1 MKSVILYPYG
11 PLTGGTRCCRMLHAK
26 NLAITSAIYTINIS
40 LLIVLIYS
48 WRINVNMHKSADL
61 QDVYYGVQ
69 IAYFAIIGT
78 QMSMILLS
86 IVLIFGICRENPG
99 LIVPWIIGYITFM
112 ALEAV
117 AMVYSNVLRDH
128 VNKQFDAMC
137 KAEVAFFIARALI
150 NVLAMWGVLRF
161 YNLVRSGITW
171 RGPEAKTA
179 IFAPMYKSVSTNKPH
194 TYTYS
199 KRSRRRHSVEATS
212 GGCCAIF
219 DFDFEYDDN
228 DDDDDD
234 DEAAYGDGLE
244 TEDEVGFDYDD
255 YYDYYDDDELA
266 EQQQLGLQQDDADCS
281 MLGATRATRSRSKPR
296 SALVKVKG
304 QRSGGRRTN
313 NNIRSV
319 LINKRHNKYKIARP
333 QTQLE
338 VINESEKSAG
348 SGSDEND
355 SLLVAYDSSS
365 SLASV

>member
-1 MKSVILYPYG
+1 MHTKHKSCISVANANAASSEKMKSVILYPYG
-11 PLTGGTRCCRMLHAK
+11 PLTGGVRCCRMLHAK

-48 WRINVNMHKSADL
+48 WRINVNMHKSAEL

-86 IVLIFGICRENPG
+86 IVLIFGICR
-99 LIVPWIIGYITFM
+99 
-112 ALEAV
+112 
-117 AMVYSNVLRDH
+117 
-128 VNKQFDAMC
+128 
-137 KAEVAFFIARALI
+137 
-150 NVLAMWGVLRF
+150 VLAMWGVLRF

-179 IFAPMYKSVSTNKPH
+179 IFAPMYKSVSTH
-194 TYTYS
+194 S
-199 KRSRRRHSVEATS
+199 KSSIVHLEGKRAKQRQRRYSVEAES
-212 GGCCAIF
+212 GCCAIF
-219 DFDFEYDDN
+219 DFDFDYDD
-228 DDDDDD
+228 
-234 DEAAYGDGLE
+234 
-244 TEDEVGFDYDD
+244 EDEDEDGAEDDVGYDYDD
-255 YYDYYDDDELA
+255 YYDYYEDED
-266 EQQQLGLQQDDADCS
+266 EQQLELGQPDDADCS
-281 MLGATRATRSRSKPR
+281 MLGSVGGGGGGRSRPR
-296 SALVKVKG
+296 TAAVRMKS
-304 QRSGGRRTN
+304 QRHRRNN

-319 LINKRHNKYKIARP
+319 LINKRHNKYKISRP

-338 VINESEKSAG
+338 VINESERSAG

>member
-1 MKSVILYPYG
+1 MKTTHKSCVAAAVAAAEASGKMKSVILYPYG

-48 WRINVNMHKSADL
+48 WRINVNMHKSGEL

-137 KAEVAFFIARALI
+137 KAEVAFFIARAFI

-171 RGPEAKTA
+171 RGPEAKTT
-179 IFAPMYKSVSTNKPH
+179 IFAPIYKSVSTHSNPQK
-194 TYTYS
+194 S
-199 KRSRRRHSVEATS
+199 KRAKNRRYSDLDS
-212 GGCCAIF
+212 GCCAIF
-219 DFDFEYDDN
+219 DFDLDDEDDE
-228 DDDDDD
+228 DDDDD
-234 DEAAYGDGLE
+234 A
-244 TEDEVGFDYDD
+244 VGYDYDD
-255 YYDYYDDDELA
+255 YCDYYDEDDDDE
-266 EQQQLGLQQDDADCS
+266 QGQLQQEQHDAADCR
-281 MLGATRATRSRSKPR
+281 MLGAPTRSQKARRS
-296 SALVKVKG
+296 
-304 QRSGGRRTN
+304 RTN

-319 LINKRHNKYKIARP
+319 LINKRHNKYKISRP

-338 VINESEKSAG
+338 VINESERSAG

>member
-11 PLTGGTRCCRMLHAK
+11 PLTGGTSCCRMLHAK

-48 WRINVNMHKSADL
+48 WRINVNMHKSSDL

-137 KAEVAFFIARALI
+137 KAEVAFFIARAFI

-179 IFAPMYKSVSTNKPH
+179 IFAPMYKSVNTNKPH

-199 KRSRRRHSVEATS
+199 KRSRRRHSIEATS

-219 DFDFEYDDN
+219 DFDFEYDDDN
-228 DDDDDD
+228 YDDDDD
-234 DEAAYGDGLE
+234 DEAAAFGDGLD
-244 TEDEVGFDYDD
+244 TEDEVGYDYDD
-255 YYDYYDDDELA
+255 YYDYYDDEEMA
-266 EQQQLGLQQDDADCS
+266 EQQQKELHKDDADCS
-281 MLGATRATRSRSKPR
+281 MLGATKTRRTRS
-296 SALVKVKG
+296 AVVKVKG
-304 QRSGGRRTN
+304 HRRTN

-338 VINESEKSAG
+338 VINESERSAG